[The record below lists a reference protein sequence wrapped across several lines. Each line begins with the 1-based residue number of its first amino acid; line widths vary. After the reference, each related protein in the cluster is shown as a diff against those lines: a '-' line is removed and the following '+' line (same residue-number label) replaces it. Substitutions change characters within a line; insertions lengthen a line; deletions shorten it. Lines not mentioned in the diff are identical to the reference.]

1 MTRTNLPPSGGFS
14 FLGRGMDDIKDT
26 TAFKEAVKQAIK
38 EWLDDQFATFGRWTF
53 YGLCSMALGGLT
65 YLALTYFTKK

>member
-14 FLGRGMDDIKDT
+14 FFGHLMDDIKDSA
-26 TAFKEAVKQAIK
+26 AFKDAVKQAIK
-38 EWLDDQFATFGRWTF
+38 EWLDEQFAAFGRWTF